1 MKKILFP
8 LIFSLLTLP
17 IFSQSLQDNLEA
29 ESTEVAE
36 VAEVTETAEKS
47 FIEKGVYENVNKF
60 LVFEEN
66 DILQGKN
73 TEKGIAETVKIYYGF
88 FYDGQFQIE
97 KDPEPITAATLNN
110 GLYLEYYTKSEKSL
124 FPKGYEPLSENQ
136 GYFLPASNMTDI
148 ALSPARRLEKLYGY
162 LVLPQNQAE
171 SEVENEAENQTENQ
185 EIIYKIEYWLTDQE
199 YQEALAYF
207 YLEKG
212 NEESKVQLEK
222 YIQIGS
228 YVYTCTV
235 GRRTLIRNPQE
246 IQELPENQV
255 FNEDFSLMAFGD
267 PNFIKSTEF
276 EGYESLQKEIEKHNA
291 IINPPRFAV
300 RPIKEPSIYK
310 FLEEMEIK

>member
-1 MKKILFP
+1 MKKILFS

-17 IFSQSLQDNLEA
+17 IFSQSLQDNLDAEPTEA
-29 ESTEVAE
+29 AE
-36 VAEVTETAEKS
+36 VAAKN

-171 SEVENEAENQTENQ
+171 SEVENEAENQTETQ
-185 EIIYKIEYWLTDQE
+185 GIIYKIEYWLTDQE

-246 IQELPENQV
+246 IQNLPENQV
-255 FNEDFSLMAFGD
+255 FNEDFSVMAFGN

-276 EGYESLQKEIEKHNA
+276 EGYESLQDEIEKHNA

>member
-1 MKKILFP
+1 
-8 LIFSLLTLP
+8 
-17 IFSQSLQDNLEA
+17 
-29 ESTEVAE
+29 
-36 VAEVTETAEKS
+36 
-47 FIEKGVYENVNKF
+47 
-60 LVFEEN
+60 
-66 DILQGKN
+66 
-73 TEKGIAETVKIYYGF
+73 
-88 FYDGQFQIE
+88 
-97 KDPEPITAATLNN
+97 
-110 GLYLEYYTKSEKSL
+110 
-124 FPKGYEPLSENQ
+124 
-136 GYFLPASNMTDI
+136 MTDI

-199 YQEALAYF
+199 YQEYQEALAYF

-246 IQELPENQV
+246 IQNLPENQV
-255 FNEDFSLMAFGD
+255 FNEDFSLMAFGE

-276 EGYESLQKEIEKHNA
+276 EGYESLQDEIEKHNA

>member
-29 ESTEVAE
+29 EPTEAAE
-36 VAEVTETAEKS
+36 VAEKN

-110 GLYLEYYTKSEKSL
+110 GLYLEYYTKSEKSI

-171 SEVENEAENQTENQ
+171 SEVEIEAENQSENQ
-185 EIIYKIEYWLTDQE
+185 KIIYKIEYWLTDQE

-212 NEESKVQLEK
+212 NEESKVQLGK

-246 IQELPENQV
+246 IQNLPENQV

-267 PNFIKSTEF
+267 PDFIKSTEF

>member
-1 MKKILFP
+1 MKKIIFP
-8 LIFSLLTLP
+8 LILSLLTLP
-17 IFSQSLQDNLEA
+17 IFSQNLQDNLEV
-29 ESTEVAE
+29 ENVQE
-36 VAEVTETAEKS
+36 S
-47 FIEKGVYENVNKF
+47 FIEKSLIEDGVYENGNKF

-88 FYDGQFQIE
+88 FYDGQYQIE

-110 GLYLEYYTKSEKSL
+110 GLYLEYYRKSEKSI
-124 FPKGYEPLSENQ
+124 FPKGYEPQSEKQ

-162 LVLPQNQAE
+162 LVLPQNQ
-171 SEVENEAENQTENQ
+171 VENQTENQ
-185 EIIYKIEYWLTDQE
+185 PINEEATEHQIIYQIEYWLTDQE
-199 YQEALAYF
+199 YEEALAYF
-207 YLEKG
+207 YLEEG

-228 YVYTCTV
+228 MVYTCTV

-246 IQELPENQV
+246 IQELPENQF
-255 FNEDFSLMAFGD
+255 FNEDFSLMAFGN

-276 EGYESLQKEIEKHNA
+276 EGYESLQTEIEKHNS

>member
-29 ESTEVAE
+29 EPTEAAE
-36 VAEVTETAEKS
+36 VAAKN

-110 GLYLEYYTKSEKSL
+110 GLYLEYYAKSEKSI

-171 SEVENEAENQTENQ
+171 SEVENEAENQSENQ

-246 IQELPENQV
+246 IQNLPENQV

-276 EGYESLQKEIEKHNA
+276 EGYESLQDEIEKHNA

>member
-29 ESTEVAE
+29 ESAEVAE

-97 KDPEPITAATLNN
+97 KDPEPITAATLSN
-110 GLYLEYYTKSEKSL
+110 GLYLEYYTKSEKSR

-162 LVLPQNQAE
+162 LVLPQNQ
-171 SEVENEAENQTENQ
+171 VENEAENQTENQ

-199 YQEALAYF
+199 YQESLAYF

-235 GRRTLIRNPQE
+235 GRRTLIRNPKE
-246 IQELPENQV
+246 IQNLPENQV
-255 FNEDFSLMAFGD
+255 FNEDFSLMAFGE

-276 EGYESLQKEIEKHNA
+276 EGYESLQDEIEKHNA

>member
-17 IFSQSLQDNLEA
+17 IFSQSLQDSIEVESAEA
-29 ESTEVAE
+29 AE
-36 VAEVTETAEKS
+36 VAEKN

-60 LVFEEN
+60 LLFEEN
-66 DILQGKN
+66 DILQRKN
-73 TEKGIAETVKIYYGF
+73 KEKDIAETVKIYYGF

-162 LVLPQNQAE
+162 LVLSQNQAE

-185 EIIYKIEYWLTDQE
+185 EIIYKIEYWLTDQEYQE

>member
-29 ESTEVAE
+29 EPTEAAE
-36 VAEVTETAEKS
+36 VAEKN

-148 ALSPARRLEKLYGY
+148 ALSPAHRLEKLYGY

-171 SEVENEAENQTENQ
+171 SEAENQSENQ

-246 IQELPENQV
+246 IQNLPENQV
-255 FNEDFSLMAFGD
+255 FNEDFSLMAFGN

>member
-29 ESTEVAE
+29 EPTEAAE
-36 VAEVTETAEKS
+36 VAEKN

-110 GLYLEYYTKSEKSL
+110 GLYLEYYTKSEKSI

-171 SEVENEAENQTENQ
+171 SEVEIEAENQSENQ
-185 EIIYKIEYWLTDQE
+185 KIIYKIEYWLTDQE

-212 NEESKVQLEK
+212 NEESKVQLGK

-246 IQELPENQV
+246 IQNLPENQV
-255 FNEDFSLMAFGD
+255 FNEDFSLMAFGN

-276 EGYESLQKEIEKHNA
+276 EGYESLQDEIEKHNA

>member
-1 MKKILFP
+1 MKKIIFP
-8 LIFSLLTLP
+8 LILSLLTLP
-17 IFSQSLQDNLEA
+17 IFSQNQQENLEVENIE
-29 ESTEVAE
+29 ESFI
-36 VAEVTETAEKS
+36 EKS
-47 FIEKGVYENVNKF
+47 LIEKGVYENVNKF

-162 LVLPQNQAE
+162 LVLPQNQ
-171 SEVENEAENQTENQ
+171 VENEAENQTENQSENQ

-246 IQELPENQV
+246 IQNLPENQV

-276 EGYESLQKEIEKHNA
+276 EGYESLQDEIEKHNA

>member
-29 ESTEVAE
+29 ESAEAAE
-36 VAEVTETAEKS
+36 VAEKN

-136 GYFLPASNMTDI
+136 GYFLPASNMADI

-246 IQELPENQV
+246 IQNLPENQV
-255 FNEDFSLMAFGD
+255 FNEDFSLMAFGE

-276 EGYESLQKEIEKHNA
+276 EGYESLQDEIEKHNA

>member
-29 ESTEVAE
+29 EPAEAAE
-36 VAEVTETAEKS
+36 VAEKK

-171 SEVENEAENQTENQ
+171 SEVENEAENQ

-246 IQELPENQV
+246 IQNLPENQV
-255 FNEDFSLMAFGD
+255 FNENFSLMAFGN

-276 EGYESLQKEIEKHNA
+276 EGYESLQDEIEKHNA

>member
-29 ESTEVAE
+29 EPTEAAE
-36 VAEVTETAEKS
+36 VAEKN

-110 GLYLEYYTKSEKSL
+110 GLYLEYYSKSEKSI
-124 FPKGYEPLSENQ
+124 FPKRNEPLPENQ

-171 SEVENEAENQTENQ
+171 SEVENEAENQSENK

-212 NEESKVQLEK
+212 KEESKVQLEK

>member
-1 MKKILFP
+1 MKKILFS

-17 IFSQSLQDNLEA
+17 IFSQSLQDNLDAEPTEA
-29 ESTEVAE
+29 AE
-36 VAEVTETAEKS
+36 VAAKN

-171 SEVENEAENQTENQ
+171 SEVENEAENQTETQ
-185 EIIYKIEYWLTDQE
+185 GIIYKIEYWLTDQE
-199 YQEALAYF
+199 YQEDLAYF

-246 IQELPENQV
+246 IQNLPENQV
-255 FNEDFSLMAFGD
+255 FNEDFSLIAFGD
-267 PNFIKSTEF
+267 HNFIKSTEF

>member
-29 ESTEVAE
+29 EPTEAAE
-36 VAEVTETAEKS
+36 VAAKN

-110 GLYLEYYTKSEKSL
+110 GLYLEYYRKSQKSL
-124 FPKGYEPLSENQ
+124 FPKGYEPLSEKQ
-136 GYFLPASNMTDI
+136 GFFLPASNMTDI

-199 YQEALAYF
+199 YQESLAYF

-246 IQELPENQV
+246 IQNLPENQV
-255 FNEDFSLMAFGD
+255 FNEDFSLMAFGN

>member
-1 MKKILFP
+1 MKKIIFP
-8 LIFSLLTLP
+8 LILSLLTFP
-17 IFSQSLQDNLEA
+17 IFSQNLQDNLEV
-29 ESTEVAE
+29 ENVQE
-36 VAEVTETAEKS
+36 S
-47 FIEKGVYENVNKF
+47 FIEKSLIEDGVYENGDKF

-88 FYDGQFQIE
+88 FYDGQYKIE

-124 FPKGYEPLSENQ
+124 FPKGYEPLSEKQ

-162 LVLPQNQAE
+162 LVLPQNQT
-171 SEVENEAENQTENQ
+171 ENEEATEHQ
-185 EIIYKIEYWLTDQE
+185 IIYQIEYWLTDQE
-199 YQEALAYF
+199 YEETLAYF
-207 YLEKG
+207 YLEEG

-222 YIQIGS
+222 YIKIGS
-228 YVYTCTV
+228 MVYTSTV
-235 GRRTLIRNPQE
+235 GRRTLIRNPQK

-255 FNEDFSLMAFGD
+255 FNEDFSLMAFGN

-276 EGYESLQKEIEKHNA
+276 EGYESLQTEIEKHNS

>member
-29 ESTEVAE
+29 EPAEAAE
-36 VAEVTETAEKS
+36 VAEKN

-124 FPKGYEPLSENQ
+124 FPKEYEPLSENQ

-162 LVLPQNQAE
+162 LVLPQNQ
-171 SEVENEAENQTENQ
+171 VENEAENQSENQ

-246 IQELPENQV
+246 IQNLPENQF
-255 FNEDFSLMAFGD
+255 FNEDFSLMAFGE

>member
-17 IFSQSLQDNLEA
+17 IFSQSLQDSIEVESAEA
-29 ESTEVAE
+29 AE
-36 VAEVTETAEKS
+36 VAEKN

-60 LVFEEN
+60 LLFEEN
-66 DILQGKN
+66 DILQRKN
-73 TEKGIAETVKIYYGF
+73 KEKDIAETVKIYYGF

-207 YLEKG
+207 YLENG

>member
-1 MKKILFP
+1 MKKIIFP
-8 LIFSLLTLP
+8 LILSLLTLP
-17 IFSQSLQDNLEA
+17 IFSQNQQENFEV
-29 ESTEVAE
+29 EPTEVAE
-36 VAEVTETAEKS
+36 VAEKN

-97 KDPEPITAATLNN
+97 KDPEPITAATINN
-110 GLYLEYYTKSEKSL
+110 GLYLEYYTKSQKSL

-171 SEVENEAENQTENQ
+171 SEVEIEAENQTENQ

-199 YQEALAYF
+199 YQESLAYF

-246 IQELPENQV
+246 IQNLPENKV
-255 FNEDFSLMAFGD
+255 FNEDFSLMAFGNPD
-267 PNFIKSTEF
+267 FIKSTEF
-276 EGYESLQKEIEKHNA
+276 EGYESLQIEIEKHNS

>member
-1 MKKILFP
+1 MKKIIFP
-8 LIFSLLTLP
+8 LILSLLTLP
-17 IFSQSLQDNLEA
+17 IFSQNQQENFEV
-29 ESTEVAE
+29 EPTEVAE
-36 VAEVTETAEKS
+36 VAEKN

-162 LVLPQNQAE
+162 LVLPQNQVE
-171 SEVENEAENQTENQ
+171 NEVENEAENQTENQ

-199 YQEALAYF
+199 YQETLAYF

-235 GRRTLIRNPQE
+235 GRRTLIRNPQS
-246 IQELPENQV
+246 IQSLPENQV
-255 FNEDFSLMAFGD
+255 FNEDFSLMAFGN

>member
-17 IFSQSLQDNLEA
+17 IFSQSLQDSLEA
-29 ESTEVAE
+29 ESAEAAE
-36 VAEVTETAEKS
+36 VAEKN

-60 LVFEEN
+60 LLFEEN
-66 DILQGKN
+66 DILQRKN
-73 TEKGIAETVKIYYGF
+73 KEKDIAETVKIYYGF

-246 IQELPENQV
+246 IQNLPENQV

>member
-1 MKKILFP
+1 

-29 ESTEVAE
+29 ESAEVAE

-97 KDPEPITAATLNN
+97 KDPEPITAATLSN
-110 GLYLEYYTKSEKSL
+110 GLYLEYYTKSEKSR

-162 LVLPQNQAE
+162 LVLPQNQ
-171 SEVENEAENQTENQ
+171 VENEAENQTENQ

-199 YQEALAYF
+199 YQESLAYF

-235 GRRTLIRNPQE
+235 GRRTLIRNPKE
-246 IQELPENQV
+246 IQNLPENQV
-255 FNEDFSLMAFGD
+255 FNEDFSLMAFGE

-276 EGYESLQKEIEKHNA
+276 EGYESLQDEIEKHNA

>member
-29 ESTEVAE
+29 ESSEVAE
-36 VAEVTETAEKS
+36 VAEKN

-148 ALSPARRLEKLYGY
+148 ALSPAHRLEKLYGY

-171 SEVENEAENQTENQ
+171 SEAENQSENP

-199 YQEALAYF
+199 YQESLTYF
-207 YLEKG
+207 YLEKD
-212 NEESKVQLEK
+212 NEETKVQLEK

-276 EGYESLQKEIEKHNA
+276 EGYESLQDEIEKHNA

>member
-1 MKKILFP
+1 MKKIIFP
-8 LIFSLLTLP
+8 LILSLLTLP
-17 IFSQSLQDNLEA
+17 IFSQNLQDNLEVENVQ
-29 ESTEVAE
+29 ESII
-36 VAEVTETAEKS
+36 EKS
-47 FIEKGVYENVNKF
+47 LIEDGVYENGNKF

-66 DILQGKN
+66 DILQGTN
-73 TEKGIAETVKIYYGF
+73 TEKGIAETVKIYYK
-88 FYDGQFQIE
+88 IE

-110 GLYLEYYTKSEKSL
+110 GLYLEYYRKSEKSI
-124 FPKGYEPLSENQ
+124 FPKGYEPQSENQ

-162 LVLPQNQAE
+162 LVLPQNQ
-171 SEVENEAENQTENQ
+171 VENDVENQAENQPINEEATEHQ
-185 EIIYKIEYWLTDQE
+185 IIYQIEYWLTEQDYE
-199 YQEALAYF
+199 EALAYF
-207 YLEKG
+207 YLEEG

-228 YVYTCTV
+228 MVYTSTV

-255 FNEDFSLMAFGD
+255 FNEDFSLLAFGNPD
-267 PNFIKSTEF
+267 FIKSTEF
-276 EGYESLQKEIEKHNA
+276 EGYESLQKEIEIHNA
-291 IINPPRFAV
+291 IINPPRFAD